1 MRDPHTIIIEA
12 LITEKSTFQTESQ
25 NAYVFKVA
33 KDTNRIQVKAA
44 IEEIFDVKVRKV
56 NTINQSGKR
65 RRVGRSMGFTSGFKK
80 AVVTLEPGYE
90 IDLL

>member
-1 MRDPHTIIIEA
+1 MKDPHTIVIEPV
-12 LITEKSTFQTESQ
+12 ITEKSTFQTESQ

-33 KDTNRIQVKAA
+33 TDSNRIQVKEA
-44 IEEIFDVKVRKV
+44 IEQIFDVKVKKV

-65 RRVGRSMGFTSGFKK
+65 RRVGRSIGFTSKFKK
-80 AVVTLEPGYE
+80 AVVTLQPGYE

>member
-1 MRDPHTIIIEA
+1 MKDPHLIIVKPV
-12 LITEKSTFQTESQ
+12 ITEKSTLQTEMH

-33 KDTNRIQVKAA
+33 RTANRIEVKEAV
-44 IEEIFDVKVRKV
+44 ERVFDVKVRKV

-65 RRVGRSMGFTSGFKK
+65 RRVGRSIGFTSGYKK
-80 AVVTLEPGYE
+80 AVVALEPGYE

>member
-1 MRDPHTIIIEA
+1 MRDPHSIIFEA
-12 LITEKSTFQTESQ
+12 RITEKSTFQTESQ

-33 KDTNRIQVKAA
+33 KDTNRILVKAA

-65 RRVGRSMGFTSGFKK
+65 RRVGRSMGFTNRFKK
-80 AVVTLEPGYE
+80 AIVTLEPGYE

>member
-1 MRDPHTIIIEA
+1 MAT
-12 LITEKSTFQTESQ
+12 
-25 NAYVFKVA
+25 
-33 KDTNRIQVKAA
+33 DTNRIQVKAA

-65 RRVGRSMGFTSGFKK
+65 RRVGRSMGFTNRFKK
-80 AVVTLEPGYE
+80 AIVTLEPGYE

>member
-1 MRDPHTIIIEA
+1 MRDPHTIIIEPV
-12 LITEKSTFQTESQ
+12 ITEKSTFQTESQ

-33 KDTNRIQVKAA
+33 TDSNRIQVKSA
-44 IEEIFDVKVRKV
+44 IEQIFDVKVRKV

-65 RRVGRSMGFTSGFKK
+65 RRVGRSIGFTNRFKK